1 MKRHSSLV
9 PYSQDHHK
17 ILVLAQVL
25 KKDVPDYKGMP
36 TDLKG
41 KIELTERYF
50 KDIIRPH
57 EDKEEEMLFPM
68 IKGKDEEIDELILAL
83 EKEHDS
89 MGQMI
94 EDLDPNS

>member
-41 KIELTERYF
+41 KI
-50 KDIIRPH
+50 
-57 EDKEEEMLFPM
+57 
-68 IKGKDEEIDELILAL
+68 
-83 EKEHDS
+83 
-89 MGQMI
+89 
-94 EDLDPNS
+94 